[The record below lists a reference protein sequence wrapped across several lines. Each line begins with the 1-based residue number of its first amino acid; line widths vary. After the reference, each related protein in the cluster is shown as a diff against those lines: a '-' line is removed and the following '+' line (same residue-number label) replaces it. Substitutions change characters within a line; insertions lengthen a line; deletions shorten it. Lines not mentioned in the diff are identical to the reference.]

1 MKTIAAE
8 SYEISTECSCEWDAE
23 SPYYDYP
30 LCDGCWEDA
39 RALVLS
45 LIERWVNNYAPESW
59 QGNVSIDGSGMGWR
73 GVSGRAIVDMT
84 DILPALS
91 VNGDYR
97 LTVMLDGGELSAI
110 RSSHDEPCGASFRIT
125 FTNEESN
132 Q

>member
-8 SYEISTECSCEWDAE
+8 SYGISTECHCYDDDSGYEW
-23 SPYYDYP
+23 
-30 LCDGCWEDA
+30 CGGCYEDDK
-39 RALVLS
+39 REVLI

-59 QGNVSIDGSGMGWR
+59 EGNVAIDAKGMGWQR
-73 GVSGRAIVDMT
+73 VSGRAIVDMT
-84 DILPALS
+84 DILPALRI
-91 VNGDYR
+91 NGDYR
-97 LTVMLDGGELSAI
+97 LVVTLDGGELSAV

>member
-1 MKTIAAE
+1 MKTIKAE
-8 SYEISTECSCEWDAE
+8 SYEIGTECSCEWDRQE
-23 SPYYDYP
+23 PYIV
-30 LCDGCWEDA
+30 CHGCWEDNVELA
-39 RALVLS
+39 LS

-59 QGNVSIDGSGMGWR
+59 EGNVSIDGSGMGWR

-91 VNGDYR
+91 VSGSYR
-97 LTVMLDGGELSAI
+97 LTVTLDGGELSAV

>member
-1 MKTIAAE
+1 MKTIKAE
-8 SYEISTECSCEWDAE
+8 SYEISTECHCDDVTEYEWCNGWC
-23 SPYYDYP
+23 YD
-30 LCDGCWEDA
+30 LDKE
-39 RALVLS
+39 LVLS

-97 LTVMLDGGELSAI
+97 LVVTLDGGELSAV

>member
-8 SYEISTECSCEWDAE
+8 SYEISTECHCHDDDSGYEW
-23 SPYYDYP
+23 
-30 LCDGCWEDA
+30 CDGCYEHDKEM
-39 RALVLS
+39 VLS

-59 QGNVSIDGSGMGWR
+59 EGNVAIDGKGMGWR
-73 GVSGRAIVDMT
+73 GVSGGAIVDMT

-91 VNGDYR
+91 LNGDYR
-97 LTVMLDGGELSAI
+97 LVVTLDGGELSAV

>member
-8 SYEISTECSCEWDAE
+8 VWYISTECHC
-23 SPYYDYP
+23 YDEDEDSAYGW
-30 LCDGCWEDA
+30 CGGCYEDDK
-39 RALVLS
+39 REVLI

-59 QGNVSIDGSGMGWR
+59 QGNVAIDAKGMGWQR
-73 GVSGRAIVDMT
+73 VSGRAIVDMT
-84 DILPALS
+84 DILPALR

-97 LTVMLDGGELSAI
+97 LEVTLDGGELSAV

-125 FTNEESN
+125 FTNEDGN

>member
-8 SYEISTECSCEWDAE
+8 SWDISTECHCHDDDSGYEW
-23 SPYYDYP
+23 
-30 LCDGCWEDA
+30 CDGCWEDD

-45 LIERWVNNYAPESW
+45 LIERWVNNYAPEPW
-59 QGNVSIDGSGMGWR
+59 EGNVSIDASGMGWR

-91 VNGDYR
+91 LNGDYR
-97 LTVMLDGGELSAI
+97 LVVTLDGGELSAV